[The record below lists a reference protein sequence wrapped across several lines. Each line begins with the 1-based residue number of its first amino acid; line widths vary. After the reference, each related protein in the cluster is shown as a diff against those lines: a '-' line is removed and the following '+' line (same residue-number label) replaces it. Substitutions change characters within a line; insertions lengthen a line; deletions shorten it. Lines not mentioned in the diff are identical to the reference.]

1 MFKHILMPID
11 GSELSQKAVEE
22 GLKLAKFVNARVTAL
37 VAEPEYAV
45 PTYSEMVSHAAVTI
59 EEHQSQARSH
69 AETILNRVA
78 ERAREVGVDFRGN
91 FCEEDHPY
99 AAIIR
104 TASEGGCDLIVMA
117 SHGRHGLSALMFGSE
132 THEVMAHS
140 RIPVLVYR

>member
-22 GLKLAKFVNARVTAL
+22 GLKLAKCVNARVTAL

-45 PTYSEMVSHAAVTI
+45 PTYSEMVSHAAVTL

-78 ERAREVGVDFRGN
+78 ERAREAGVDFRGK

-104 TASEGGCDLIVMA
+104 EASEGACDLIVMA
-117 SHGRHGLSALMFGSE
+117 SHGRHGLSAVLFGSE